1 MAAAIDWDKPGKY
14 PIVLSDALLGKS
26 SNNVLTGIRYNHKP
40 DPSSG
45 VSANS
50 AQLKPSPD
58 STASTYDLSLSDNN
72 ENYTYTG
79 ARTSGDG
86 QYVLTFDP
94 VRKVLVLDR
103 IDSTFDMNLT
113 SAPWSDDAAQ
123 LQSQYEQLEPPAK
136 AVKEEPQPKAP
147 QKKAPKAK
155 AAPATKAKAAPR
167 AKAENTKKPK
177 PPPREPTPEPEED
190 SDDGFTV
197 EYPDGQISQQQYEYR
212 APIYQREPSEE
223 ISDEDEDADHDGI
236 YERNQ
241 DVDHLKLPSPVNNH
255 GSIRDEEQMNVDLE
269 ADLEADFEADLQKE
283 LEEELMNNEYEDERK
298 RETMDDVEEESDE
311 SEEE

>member
-1 MAAAIDWDKPGKY
+1 MTSTIDWDKPGKY
-14 PIVLSDALLGKS
+14 PIVLSDALLGKTPK
-26 SNNVLTGIRYNHKP
+26 NIYTGIRCKFSDRIMKRKEEIDDSSDNHKP
-40 DPSSG
+40 DPTVG
-45 VSANS
+45 ASANS
-50 AQLKPSPD
+50 AQLKPSSN
-58 STASTYDLSLSDNN
+58 STSTNYDLSLSDNN
-72 ENYTYTG
+72 EDYTYTG

-113 SAPWSDDAAQ
+113 SAPWTDDTTQ

-136 AVKEEPQPKAP
+136 ALVEESQPKAP

-155 AAPATKAKAAPR
+155 AAAATKAKPAPR
-167 AKAENTKKPK
+167 AKAEKAKKPK

-190 SDDGFTV
+190 SDDGLTV
-197 EYPDGQISQQQYEYR
+197 EYPDGEGPQQHYEYR
-212 APIYQREPSEE
+212 APIFQREPSEE
-223 ISDEDEDADHDGI
+223 ISDEDEDMDNDGI

-241 DVDHLKLPSPVNNH
+241 DVDHLKLPSPVNNPTVI
-255 GSIRDEEQMNVDLE
+255 SDEEAMDMEDLE
-269 ADLEADFEADLQKE
+269 ADLQAE
-283 LEEELMNNEYEDERK
+283 LEKDLMMNQEGD
-298 RETMDDVEEESDE
+298 ESDE